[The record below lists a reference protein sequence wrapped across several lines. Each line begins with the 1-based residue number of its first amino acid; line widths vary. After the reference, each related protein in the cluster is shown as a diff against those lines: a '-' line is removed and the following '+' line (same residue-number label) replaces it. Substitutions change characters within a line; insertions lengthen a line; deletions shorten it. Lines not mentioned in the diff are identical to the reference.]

1 MLPPPARPAS
11 EIVWCG
17 ARNGRSQSRPLPG
30 RRRPATEWIWV
41 ASIATVNVSG
51 GKIPGSERYVR
62 FGKKGMS
69 DIQGYLDDGRALYV
83 ECKSATGKLRPEQV
97 AFLERA
103 ERCGCKVVLARSVDD
118 LIAAGL

>member
-1 MLPPPARPAS
+1 VS
-11 EIVWCG
+11 ESATLKACLHYLQMRGIECWRANVG
-17 ARNGRSQSRPLPG
+17 A
-30 RRRPATEWIWV
+30 V
-41 ASIATVNVSG
+41 
-51 GKIPGSERYVR
+51 KIPGSERYVR

-97 AFLERA
+97 VFLERA
-103 ERCGCKVVLARSVDD
+103 ERCGCKVVVARSVDD